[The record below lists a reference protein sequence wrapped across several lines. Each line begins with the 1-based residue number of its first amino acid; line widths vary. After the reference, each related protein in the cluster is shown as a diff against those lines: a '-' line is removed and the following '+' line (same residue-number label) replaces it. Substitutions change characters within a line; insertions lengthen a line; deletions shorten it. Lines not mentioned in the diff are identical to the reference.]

1 MTDTPS
7 ALDQVNLAKTA
18 HAQEVLDQIS
28 ALDAL
33 IRSKPDLWFGGLPPV
48 FEEIL
53 RVCDHRSQVVRQTF
67 AIAVEA

>member
-7 ALDQVNLAKTA
+7 ALDQVNLEKTA

-67 AIAVEA
+67 AIGVEA